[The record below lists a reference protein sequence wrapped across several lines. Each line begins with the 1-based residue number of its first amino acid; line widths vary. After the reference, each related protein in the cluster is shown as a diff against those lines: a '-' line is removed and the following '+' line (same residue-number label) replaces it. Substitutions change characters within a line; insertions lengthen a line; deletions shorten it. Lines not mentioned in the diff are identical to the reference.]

1 MINSLEIINKLSK
14 LDSINNMKDIKSLTY
29 ASFPGSHCPLFGS
42 ALLLKEVKDAVF
54 VVIGTDEC
62 SYYTKQMTMRSEVYG
77 GIDGRCVSIILN
89 QHDITFGCQKKIESA
104 FSELM
109 EEYKPNA
116 VFLITTCVVELIGDD
131 VESLGYTLGEEYGVP
146 VVTVHTEHFKS
157 ENHII
162 GLERTLSACIG
173 IMERQAK
180 SENISVNVIG
190 QRSGN
195 FIETELGKILNGSNV
210 DINLMLPGCTVEDI
224 RKAPQAH
231 INIVTSSIGLPLAK
245 KMRSKF
251 KIPYIL
257 FEKFTDPEYI
267 LEAYNN
273 LFDTLQLELPKE
285 VIQLYNKANDAVN
298 FGKEVL
304 KGAKYIYGNTPF
316 QCFEVNSFMT
326 KLGMIPELIQVS
338 YMTEN
343 DDKYIEDILSKE
355 NPYVCKSANIAPLQ
369 GVYDILKPDLYLG
382 HEYATR
388 LAKKGIAIVRSDMA
402 SAMVGMEV
410 VNFFVEELVRAYK
423 ESKEYQGGTVNE
435 LM

>member
-1 MINSLEIINKLSK
+1 MINSIDIINKLSK
-14 LDSINNMKDIKSLTY
+14 LGDITNMKDVKPLTY

-42 ALLLKEVKDAVF
+42 ALLLKEIKDAIF

-104 FSELM
+104 FIELM
-109 EEYKPNA
+109 EEYNPNA

-131 VESLGYTLGEEYGVP
+131 VESLGESLGEEYGIP

-173 IMERQAK
+173 IMQKKAK
-180 SENISVNVIG
+180 SENISVNIIG
-190 QRSGN
+190 QRSGK
-195 FIETELGKILNGSNV
+195 FEESELGQVLNNANI

-224 RKAPQAH
+224 RNASKAH
-231 INIVTSSIGLPLAK
+231 INIVTNSIGLPLAK
-245 KMRSKF
+245 KMKSKF
-251 KIPYIL
+251 KVPYIL

-267 LEAYNN
+267 LDAYKN
-273 LFDTLQLELPKE
+273 LFGILDMELPNE
-285 VIQLYNKANDAVN
+285 VLEFYNEAIKTVN
-298 FGKEVL
+298 KGKEL
-304 KGAKYIYGNTPF
+304 LNGCKYIYGNTPF
-316 QCFEVNSFMT
+316 QCFEVNSFMI
-326 KLGMIPELIQVS
+326 KLGMIPQLIQVS
-338 YMTEN
+338 YMVEGDN
-343 DDKYIEDILSKE
+343 KYIEDILTNE

-382 HEYATR
+382 HEYSTR
-388 LAKKGIAIVRSDMA
+388 LAKKGIAMVRSDMA
-402 SAMVGMEV
+402 SAMAGMEV
-410 VNFFVEELVRAYK
+410 VTFFVEELIRAYK
-423 ESKEYQGGTVNE
+423 EAKEYQGGMANE